1 MGANTTLSSP
11 RTPLDITVSV
21 WKALFLRE
29 AVSRLSTG
37 RAAWLWLLLEP
48 VFSIAFLMFVFTALR
63 MHTVGGISTAIW
75 LMLGMLAFFMFR
87 RTGTQAMN
95 AIDANQA
102 LFGYRQVKPI
112 DTVLV
117 RAGLE
122 GFLMILIAIILC
134 FSAGLLGF
142 AIVPADPLMVLAAFC
157 GLWLTGLGFG
167 LITSVAKEL
176 VPEVGRFIDLF
187 MTPLY
192 FFSGVMFPVNAV
204 PHPYYEWLMY
214 NPLIHGLEATRLA
227 FAPDYRAIP
236 ELNISYLYSFALIT
250 IFFGLALQ
258 NRFAARLVTQ

>member
-1 MGANTTLSSP
+1 MNAA
-11 RTPLDITVSV
+11 RTPLTITISV

-48 VFSIAFLMFVFTALR
+48 VFNIVFLMFIFTALR
-63 MHTVGGISTAIW
+63 MHTVGGIDTAIW
-75 LMLGMLAFFMFR
+75 LMLGMLAYFMFT

-95 AIDANQA
+95 AINANQA
-102 LFGYRQVKPI
+102 LFGYRQVKPV

-122 GFLMILIAIILC
+122 GFLMIMVVIVLC
-134 FSAGLLGF
+134 AGAGLFGL
-142 AIVPADPLMVLAAFC
+142 AIVPADPFMALAALC

-167 LITSVAKEL
+167 LIASVASEL
-176 VPEVGRFIDLF
+176 IPEVGKIINLS

-192 FFSGVMFPVNAV
+192 FFSGAMFPVSAV
-204 PHPYYEWLMY
+204 PYPYYNWLLL

-236 ELNISYLYSFALIT
+236 ELSISYLYSFALVS
-250 IFFGLALQ
+250 IFFGLALH